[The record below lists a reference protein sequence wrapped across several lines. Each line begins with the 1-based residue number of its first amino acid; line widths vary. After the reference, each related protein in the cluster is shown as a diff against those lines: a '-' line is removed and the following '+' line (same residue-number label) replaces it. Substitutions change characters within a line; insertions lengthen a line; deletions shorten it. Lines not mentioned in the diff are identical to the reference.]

1 MAPCASAAEPKESD
15 DLETVCASGHVL
27 DSEREDPS
35 PASQPALRRQT
46 SAVGAVCSNSAST
59 DLCGGRQVT
68 DVPTATKLFWVVISR
83 CAATRNPSFCWILAM
98 RNSSLR
104 SQWRVPGP
112 FVAVG
117 TSVTCRHP
125 HR

>member
-68 DVPTATKLFWVVISR
+68 DVPTATKGSGTRHCERSEEFLIAKIQQKEGFRV
-83 CAATRNPSFCWILAM
+83 AAHLEMTTQKSFSTNC
-98 RNSSLR
+98 
-104 SQWRVPGP
+104 
-112 FVAVG
+112 
-117 TSVTCRHP
+117 
-125 HR
+125 

>member
-35 PASQPALRRQT
+35 PASQSALRRQT

-59 DLCGGRQVT
+59 DLCGGRRVT
-68 DVPTATKLFWVVISR
+68 DVPTATILFRVVISR
-83 CAATRNPSFCWILAM
+83 CAATWNLSFCWLSAR
-98 RNSSLR
+98 RNSLLR
-104 SQWRVPGP
+104 SQWRVQKP
-112 FVAVG
+112 FS
-117 TSVTCRHP
+117 TSC
-125 HR
+125 

>member
-68 DVPTATKLFWVVISR
+68 DVPTATELFFAFILSR
-83 CAATRNPSFCWILAM
+83 DATRNLSCCWLSA
-98 RNSSLR
+98 RKNPLQR
-104 SQWRVPGP
+104 SQWRVQKH
-112 FVAVG
+112 FS
-117 TSVTCRHP
+117 TNC
-125 HR
+125 

>member
-68 DVPTATKLFWVVISR
+68 DVPTATKR
-83 CAATRNPSFCWILAM
+83 H
-98 RNSSLR
+98 SLSYR
-104 SQWRVPGP
+104 SPLTLLRWQRGLDASWAGVYHTGR
-112 FVAVG
+112 
-117 TSVTCRHP
+117 
-125 HR
+125 

>member
-1 MAPCASAAEPKESD
+1 MAPCASAAEQKESD

-68 DVPTATKLFWVVISR
+68 DVPTATELFFRFHFEPR
-83 CAATRNPSFCWILAM
+83 CDTESVLLLAFGEEESVAALAM
-98 RNSSLR
+98 AR
-104 SQWRVPGP
+104 SKAFFNKLLTRYV
-112 FVAVG
+112 
-117 TSVTCRHP
+117 R
-125 HR
+125 